1 MTRREDHDRVGLCF
15 CVCLF
20 VWLMLFLGHVASVF
34 VCLLFGPRGLCF
46 LFVFCAFMV
55 SWPLFVAYYN
65 ECQKCSKVCSCCSFS
80 SSWPLVFLCY
90 LFRERGERKGER
102 GEGREEG
109 RERDTA
115 IFRLKNLPLGRS
127 PSNILKAAFQMTAFL
142 VMRKLARTRVAAN
155 VLLCFHVVRSPSRF
169 TWNNFNKMRLW
180 WVFCALR
187 FLSFFGAPNRVLLFV
202 LLFVC
207 FSSEPLK
214 DSYCFC
220 QYVDS
225 KCALAEVAGS
235 CHNLSSAVE
244 YVYNYRTTTY
254 SSFVTFIVLC
264 QYDLIYDVASSYY
277 DSN

>member
-1 MTRREDHDRVGLCF
+1 M
-15 CVCLF
+15 
-20 VWLMLFLGHVASVF
+20 ASVF
-34 VCLLFGPRGLCF
+34 CLFFVLLWSRGLCLWLIITNARNAPKCAHVAPSPPRGLWF
-46 LFVFCAFMV
+46 
-55 SWPLFVAYYN
+55 
-65 ECQKCSKVCSCCSFS
+65 
-80 SSWPLVFLCY
+80 FLCY

-102 GEGREEG
+102 GEEG